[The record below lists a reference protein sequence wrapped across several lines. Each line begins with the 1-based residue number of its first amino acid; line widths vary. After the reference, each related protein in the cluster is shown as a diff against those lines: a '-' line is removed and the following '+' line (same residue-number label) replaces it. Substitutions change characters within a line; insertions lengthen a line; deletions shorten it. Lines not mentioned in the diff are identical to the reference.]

1 MTMTSTLTPVSSG
14 DVIAAYRFAHSSL
27 RFRMLDDVAYLVA
40 LESSARGRP
49 NHVVVIDSRQDADS
63 LDETFPWTIATATVD
78 RSLLLVSLRA
88 ATKAYYY
95 GERFPR
101 ADRYSAVTAAVEAIE
116 GDRVRFSVVVR

>member
-14 DVIAAYRFAHSSL
+14 DVIAAYRLAHSSV
-27 RFRMLDDVAYLVA
+27 RFRILDDVAKLVT

-49 NHVVVIDSRQDADS
+49 NHVVVIDSRQAADS
-63 LDETFPWTIATATVD
+63 LDETLAWTTATVD

-88 ATKAYYY
+88 ARRAHY
-95 GERFPR
+95 GMP
-101 ADRYSAVTAAVEAIE
+101 AALDRYSALTAAVEAIE

>member
-1 MTMTSTLTPVSSG
+1 MTMTLTLTPVSSG

-27 RFRMLDDVAYLVA
+27 RFRMLDDVAKLVA

-49 NHVVVIDSRQDADS
+49 NHVVVIDSRQAADS
-63 LDETFPWTIATATVD
+63 LDETLAWTTATVD

-95 GERFPR
+95 GARFPR
-101 ADRYSAVTAAVEAIE
+101 ADRYSALTAAVEAIE